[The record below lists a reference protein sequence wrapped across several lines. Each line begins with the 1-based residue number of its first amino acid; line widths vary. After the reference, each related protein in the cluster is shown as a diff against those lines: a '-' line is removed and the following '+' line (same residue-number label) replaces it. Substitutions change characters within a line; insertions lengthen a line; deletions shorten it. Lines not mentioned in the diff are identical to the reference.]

1 MLVDSYGRV
10 IDYLRISVTQ
20 RCNFRCLYCMP
31 KTPFEW
37 SAKEN
42 LLSFEELF
50 MFVKV
55 CIDEGVKKIRIT
67 GGEPLVRKDLHKFI
81 AMISEYK
88 QDIDLAL
95 TTNAS
100 LLKQQAKDLRQAGLK
115 RINISLDTLKEE
127 VAFKLAQKNIL
138 KDVLNGINEA
148 LELGFNIKFNTVA
161 LKGINDSEFIDLLEF
176 AKTRKSQIR
185 FIEFMENYHAYGDL
199 KGLKSAEILNIIAQK
214 YSFKQGQK
222 SPNAPATIY
231 ELEDGYEFGIID
243 PHSHDFCD
251 SCNRIRLS
259 AEGLLI
265 PCLYYDEA
273 LSIKKAIRNKDIV
286 GACEVLKTVIKNK
299 SEKNRWAENEA
310 NQSSTRAF
318 YQTGG

>member
-1 MLVDSYGRV
+1 MLIDSYGRV

-50 MFVKV
+50 MFVKA
-55 CIDEGVKKIRIT
+55 CIDEGIKKIRIT

-81 AMISEYK
+81 AMIHEYNS
-88 QDIDLAL
+88 DLDLAL

-100 LLKQQAKDLRQAGLK
+100 LLKLHAKNLKNAGLK

-127 VAFKLAQKNIL
+127 VAQKLAQKNVL
-138 KDVLNGINEA
+138 PDVLSGIEEA
-148 LELGFNIKFNTVA
+148 FNVGFKIKFNTVA
-161 LKGINDSEFIDLLEF
+161 LRGVNDDELIELLEF
-176 AKTRKSQIR
+176 AKQSNSQIR
-185 FIEFMENYHAYGDL
+185 FIEFMENYHAYGAL
-199 KGLKSAEILNIIAQK
+199 KGLKSKDILELIAKK
-214 YSFKQGQK
+214 YNFKALDK
-222 SPNAPATIY
+222 IPNSPASLY
-231 ELEDGYEFGIID
+231 ELEDGYCFGVID

-251 SCNRIRLS
+251 TCNRIRLS

-273 LSIKKAIRNKDIV
+273 LSIKKAIRNKDINA
-286 GACEVLKTVIKNK
+286 ACDILREVIRNK
-299 SEKNRWAENEA
+299 SEKNRWSDEN
-310 NQSSTRAF
+310 NQTSTRAF

>member
-1 MLVDSYGRV
+1 MLIDSYGRV

-37 SAKEN
+37 NTKEN

-55 CIDEGVKKIRIT
+55 CIDEGVNKIRIT
-67 GGEPLVRKDLHKFI
+67 GGEPLVRKDLYKFI
-81 AMISEYK
+81 AMISQYK

-100 LLKQQAKDLRQAGLK
+100 LLKQQAKDLKQAGLK

-138 KDVLNGINEA
+138 KDVLNGIDEA
-148 LELGFNIKFNTVA
+148 LNLDFKIKFNTVA
-161 LKGINDSEFIDLLEF
+161 LKDINDKEFIDLLEF
-176 AKTRKSQIR
+176 AKERKCQIR

-199 KGLKSAEILNIIAQK
+199 KGLKSEEILNIIAQK
-214 YSFKQGQK
+214 YTFKSCEK
-222 SPNAPATIY
+222 IPNAPASLY
-231 ELEDGYEFGIID
+231 ELSDGYRFGVID

-251 SCNRIRLS
+251 TCNRIRLS

-273 LSIKKAIRNKDIV
+273 LSIKKAIRNNDIKA
-286 GACEVLKTVIKNK
+286 ACEVLRTVIKNK
-299 SEKNRWAENEA
+299 SEKNRWSNED
-310 NQSSTRAF
+310 NKSSTRAF

>member
-1 MLVDSYGRV
+1 MLIDSYGRV

-55 CIDEGVKKIRIT
+55 CIDEGVNKIRIT

-100 LLKQQAKDLRQAGLK
+100 LLKQQAQELKKAGLK

-127 VAFKLAQKNIL
+127 TAFKLAQKNIL
-138 KDVLNGINEA
+138 KEVLSGIEEA
-148 LELGFNIKFNTVA
+148 LKVGFKIKFNTVA
-161 LKGINDSEFIDLLEF
+161 LKDINDIEFIQLLEF
-176 AKTRKSQIR
+176 AKERNCQIR

-199 KGLKSAEILNIIAQK
+199 KGLKSEDILNILAKK
-214 YSFKQGQK
+214 YSFKACEK
-222 SPNAPATIY
+222 LPNAPASLY
-231 ELEDGYEFGIID
+231 ELDDGYRFGIID

-251 SCNRIRLS
+251 TCNRIRLS

-273 LSIKKAIRNKDIV
+273 LSIKKSIKNKDIQ
-286 GACEVLKTVIKNK
+286 GACEILKTVIKNK
-299 SEKNRWAENEA
+299 SEKNRWNHEDNK
-310 NQSSTRAF
+310 SSTRAF